1 MILAPI
7 HLSAHDHEVLH
18 LLLKAHDRQAGH
30 VAKLRA
36 EIARAVLCDD
46 ATLPSGTIGLNH
58 RVRLQDLD
66 SGETE
71 EYVLVLPGGADAARQ
86 RISVLAPIGTA
97 LLGYHVGDEI
107 AWPTPGGER
116 RLRILSVQR
125 EPLPAPSVLA
135 ALVRARAEA

>member
-1 MILAPI
+1 MTLAPI
-7 HLSAHDHEVLH
+7 HLSTHDHEVLH
-18 LLLKAHDRQAGH
+18 LLLKSLDRQADQ
-30 VAKLRA
+30 AARLRG

-46 ATLPSGTIGLNH
+46 ATLPPGTIGLNC

-71 EYVLVLPGGADAARQ
+71 EHILVLPGGADAARQ

-116 RLRILSVQR
+116 RLRILAVQR

-135 ALVRARAEA
+135 ALVRARRDA

>member
-1 MILAPI
+1 MTLAPI
-7 HLSAHDHEVLH
+7 HLSTHDHEVLR
-18 LLLKAHDRQAGH
+18 LLLKSLDRQADH
-30 VAKLRA
+30 ADRLRT

-46 ATLPSGTIGLNH
+46 TTLPTGTIGLNH

-97 LLGYHVGDEI
+97 LLGYHVGDDI
-107 AWPTPGGER
+107 IWPTPGGER

-135 ALVRARAEA
+135 ALVRARTED